1 MIFDT
6 HSHYNDKA
14 FDEDR
19 DELLSSFRENGISGT
34 ICASAEMDSIPLI
47 VELCEKYD
55 YLYPTIGIHPN
66 EALELDN
73 DGRKKLEKYIE
84 TVKPVAIG
92 EIGLDYYYEEPS
104 KDVQREAFIYQ
115 LELAKK
121 YDLPV
126 IIHSREASQETYDIL
141 KSFDLPKK
149 GVIHC
154 YSGSAQMAVEYVKM
168 GYYIGVGGVVTFKN
182 GTKLK
187 DTVKAIPLESI
198 LLETDCPY
206 LAPVPFRGKRNSSL
220 LLPYVVEEI
229 ASLKGI
235 HPKQVMDVTEKNASR
250 LFNIDIR
257 ATYS

>member
-6 HSHYNDKA
+6 HSHYDDKA

-19 DELLSSFRENGISGT
+19 DALLSSFKENGISGSV
-34 ICASAEMDSIPLI
+34 CASAEMSSIPKI
-47 VELCEKYD
+47 IELCQKYD
-55 YLYPTIGIHPN
+55 FLFPTIGIHPN
-66 EALELDN
+66 DALQLNEE
-73 DGRKKLEKYIE
+73 GRRKLENYIE

-92 EIGLDYYYEEPS
+92 EIGLDYYYDEPA
-104 KDVQREAFIYQ
+104 KEVQREAFIYQ

-126 IIHSREASQETYDIL
+126 IIHSREASQETFDIL
-141 KSFDLPKK
+141 KEHGPDKK

-154 YSGSAQMAVEYVKM
+154 YSGSAEMAVEYTKM

-187 DTVKAIPLESI
+187 ETVKSIPLERI

-206 LAPVPFRGKRNSSL
+206 LAPVPHRGERNSSL
-220 LLPYVVEEI
+220 LLPLVVEEI
-229 ASLKGI
+229 ASLKKM
-235 HPKQVMDVTEKNASR
+235 HPKQIMDVTEKNAMK
-250 LFNIDIR
+250 LFGISLR
-257 ATYS
+257 G